1 MSPGFRSGLVP
12 VLLAALLALL
22 PLPAQAIV
30 AGAEDA
36 GPLSRAAIMVLSSRG
51 GVCSGVVVARDAILT
66 AAHCVTG
73 ATDYRVHY
81 RGDDGRPVLL
91 GPAALAV
98 HPGYDKGA
106 VAGRRRSIDL
116 ALVRLGAPLPARFTP
131 ATLTPASPSKGEAVT
146 FGGYGVAREGDG
158 RSTGTFR
165 TVELSV
171 IEPYGRSTILL
182 WANGAA
188 GAGACE
194 GDSGG
199 PVASGG
205 AVAAVT
211 SWASGA
217 GRKQCGALSQ
227 AILLGPQ
234 RSWIDATLAGWG
246 RQAAW
251 R

>member
-1 MSPGFRSGLVP
+1 MSPGFRSGLAP
-12 VLLAALLALL
+12 ALLGALVAL
-22 PLPAQAIV
+22 PVPALAIV
-30 AGAEDA
+30 GGAEDA

-51 GVCSGVVVARDAILT
+51 GVCSGVVVAPDAILT

-81 RGDDGRPVLL
+81 RDADGRPVLL
-91 GPAALAV
+91 EPSGLAV

-106 VAGRRRSIDL
+106 IVGRRRSIDL
-116 ALVRLGAPLPARFTP
+116 ALVRLAAPLPARFRT
-131 ATLTPASPSKGEAVT
+131 ATLSAASPGKGEPVT
-146 FGGYGVAREGDG
+146 FGGYGVSREGEA

-165 TVELSV
+165 SVELPA
-171 IEPYGRSTILL
+171 IEPHGRSTILV
-182 WANGAA
+182 WAQGAA

-205 AVAAVT
+205 GVAAVT
-211 SWASGA
+211 SWASGS
-217 GRKQCGALSQ
+217 GKNQCGAISQ
-227 AILLGPQ
+227 GVLLGPQ
-234 RSWIDATLAGWG
+234 KTWIDATLAGWG
-246 RQAAW
+246 RQASW

>member
-12 VLLAALLALL
+12 VLLAVLLAL

-81 RGDDGRPVLL
+81 RDEDGRPVLL
-91 GPAALAV
+91 EPAGLAV

-146 FGGYGVAREGDG
+146 FGGYGVAREGDA

-165 TVELSV
+165 TVELSA
-171 IEPYGRSTILL
+171 IEPYGRSAILL

-234 RSWIDATLAGWG
+234 RGWIDTTLAGWS

>member
-1 MSPGFRSGLVP
+1 VP
-12 VLLAALLALL
+12 VLLAALLA
-22 PLPAQAIV
+22 PLPARAIV
-30 AGAEDA
+30 GGADDT

-51 GVCSGVVVARDAILT
+51 GVCSGVVVAPDAILT
-66 AAHCVTG
+66 AAHCLTG

-81 RGDDGRPVLL
+81 RDAEGRPVLL
-91 GPAALAV
+91 EPSALAV

-116 ALVRLGAPLPARFTP
+116 ALVRLGAPLPARFAA
-131 ATLTPASPSKGEAVT
+131 ATLTPASPAKGEAVT
-146 FGGYGVAREGDG
+146 FGGYGVAREGDT

-165 TVELSV
+165 TIELATV
-171 IEPYGRSTILL
+171 EPYGRSTILL
-182 WANGAA
+182 WANGPP

-199 PVASGG
+199 PVASAG
-205 AVAAVT
+205 AVAALT

-217 GRKQCGALSQ
+217 GKKQCGAIIQ
-227 AILLGPQ
+227 AILLGPH
-234 RSWIDATLAGWG
+234 RGWIDATLSGWG
-246 RQAAW
+246 RRAAW

>member
-1 MSPGFRSGLVP
+1 
-12 VLLAALLALL
+12 VLLAALVA
-22 PLPAQAIV
+22 LPAPASAIV
-30 AGAEDA
+30 GGAEDT

-51 GVCSGVVVARDAILT
+51 GVCSGVVVAPDAILT

-81 RGDDGRPVLL
+81 RGADGRPVLL
-91 GPAALAV
+91 EPSALAV

-116 ALVRLGAPLPARFTP
+116 ALVRLGAPLPAHFAAT
-131 ATLTPASPSKGEAVT
+131 TLTPASPAKGEAVT
-146 FGGYGVAREGDG
+146 FGGYGVAREGDA

-165 TVELSV
+165 TVELAAV
-171 IEPYGRSTILL
+171 EPYGRSTILL

-199 PVASGG
+199 PVASAG

-211 SWASGA
+211 SWASGS
-217 GRKQCGALSQ
+217 GKKQCGAISQ

-234 RSWIDATLAGWG
+234 RAWIDATLARWG
-246 RQAAW
+246 RLAGW